1 MGTSL
6 DALMVADAAW
16 FEQRPDAEHRCR
28 WITAAER
35 MELPVAAGRSL
46 SPKSVIHVTQ
56 IDSGVRRREVYIPGD
71 ELVPARSVGLFG
83 HRASFALA
91 ERNHGPIPATH
102 TGVLAGGL
110 EARLFRL
117 PDGLE
122 PDGFVEFDGII
133 VLRPGDALPVP
144 FR

>member
-1 MGTSL
+1 MATSL
-6 DALMVADAAW
+6 DALMVTDAAW
-16 FEQRPDAEHRCR
+16 FEQRPDAQHRCR

-56 IDSGVRRREVYIPGD
+56 IEPGVRRRQVLMPGD
-71 ELVPARSVGLFG
+71 EFVPAGLVGLFG

-91 ERNHGPIPATH
+91 ERDRGPIPVTR
-102 TGVLAGGL
+102 TGELAGGL
-110 EARLFRL
+110 EARFFRL

-122 PDGFVEFDGII
+122 PDGFVEFDGIV

>member
-1 MGTSL
+1 MATSL

-35 MELPVAAGRSL
+35 MELPVVAGRSL
-46 SPKSVIHVTQ
+46 PPMSVIHVTQ
-56 IDSGVRRREVYIPGD
+56 IEPGVRRREVYVPGD
-71 ELVPARSVGLFG
+71 DRVPAGLVGLFG

-91 ERNHGPIPATH
+91 EQTHGSIPATR
-102 TGVLAGGL
+102 TGELAGGL

-117 PDGLE
+117 PEGLE
-122 PDGFVEFDGII
+122 PDGFVEFDGIV

>member
-1 MGTSL
+1 M
-6 DALMVADAAW
+6 
-16 FEQRPDAEHRCR
+16 
-28 WITAAER
+28 
-35 MELPVAAGRSL
+35 
-46 SPKSVIHVTQ
+46 
-56 IDSGVRRREVYIPGD
+56 PGD
-71 ELVPARSVGLFG
+71 EFVPAGSVGLFG

-91 ERNHGPIPATH
+91 ERNRGPIPATR
-102 TGVLAGGL
+102 TGELAGGL